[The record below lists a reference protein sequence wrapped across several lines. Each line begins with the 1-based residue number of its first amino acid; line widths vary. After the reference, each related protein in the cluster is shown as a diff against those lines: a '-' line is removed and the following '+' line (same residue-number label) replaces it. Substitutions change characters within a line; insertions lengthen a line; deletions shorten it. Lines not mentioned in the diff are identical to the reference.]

1 MRVEQ
6 LIKAARRR
14 GQDASALENAKYDEY
29 RAVKITHVIYSNEH
43 VIYIL
48 LIK

>member
-6 LIKAARRR
+6 LIKAAKRR
-14 GQDASALENAKYDEY
+14 GQDVSALENAKYDEY
-29 RAVKITHVIYSNEH
+29 RAVNITHVIYSNNH
-43 VIYIL
+43 VIYFI